1 MGIGI
6 TSNNLVVDQGSS
18 WEDLFGIDV
27 DTLTNITR
35 ANFQVMVLGTDL
47 KTIAF
52 CIYSGTAD
60 ITLSELG
67 NLPQDSVIIA
77 TRQAAGTPATAYIA
91 VKTAAKGTAT
101 FKFQAIAT

>member
-6 TSNNLVVDQGSS
+6 TSNNLVPNQGSS
-18 WEDLFGIDV
+18 WEDLFEIDV
-27 DTLTNITR
+27 DSLTNITR
-35 ANFQVMVLGTDL
+35 SNFFVQILGNDK

-52 CIYSGTAD
+52 CFYTGTAD

-77 TRQAAGTPATAYIA
+77 TRQAAGTPSSAYIA

-101 FKFQAIAT
+101 FKFTAIAT